1 MEKLKCL
8 TALFLAVMLTACAAP
23 AAPPPET
30 SAPPPPP
37 AETSAPESQS
47 PAPAIPAALPE
58 SIRVQQRGGSGEVY
72 WDLLVTEPE
81 DIQLVAGLLST
92 EELTPLEGWEERWP
106 SGGSP
111 IIMELNYSD
120 SAVEACTYR
129 KKVGDRATLRV
140 GEIFYAYPEE
150 KHDKLFEYL
159 GSWEIAFMAS

>member
-8 TALFLAVMLTACAAP
+8 MALLLAVMLAACSTPAPTPESAA
-23 AAPPPET
+23 
-30 SAPPPPP
+30 PPPP
-37 AETSAPESQS
+37 AEVSAPESES
-47 PAPAIPAALPE
+47 PASAIPAALPD

-72 WDLLVTEPE
+72 WDLLITEPE

-92 EELTPLEGWEERWP
+92 EELSPLEGWEERWP
-106 SGGSP
+106 NGGSP

-120 SAVEACTYR
+120 SAVEACTYHE
-129 KKVGDRATLRV
+129 KVGDRATLRV

-150 KHDKLFEYL
+150 KHNKLFEYL